1 MLEDRLIVRRD
12 GAFVH
17 DGEHHLWRTLGVNLD
32 SFSDAVLADYAH
44 SLKIRVEL
52 ETTVDKS
59 TVASLTLESEDDLW
73 VSVGLIQFEISEV
86 EGFYLHGITHQLL
99 SCLDFDDGV
108 V

>member
-1 MLEDRLIVRRD
+1 LLEDRLVVRRD

-17 DGEHHLWRTLGVNLD
+17 DGEHHLWRTLCVNLD

-59 TVASLTLESEDDLW
+59 TVASLTIESEDDLW
-73 VSVGLIQFEISEV
+73 VSVGLIKFEISEV
-86 EGFYLHGITHQLL
+86 EGFYLHWVAHQLL

-108 V
+108 I